1 MSTLQFGDLEITLGR
16 VERSSFWSDWK
27 FKSNPSRYID
37 YQTFQRWKTS
47 EYCRIV
53 TVPNNSGWFKS
64 KRNSTNFRC
73 STEVWAMPAFNMGED
88 TNYILFY
95 DIEYIGSDQITPY
108 LPGPCIAFTMGRYNN
123 GELWD
128 VSGFNT
134 NMGHENYVSP
144 DSVGLG
150 LVEFSTSDDEPE
162 IGFKISCSAA
172 PYTSPYI
179 NRSLD
184 YAINEP
190 PVTNWSDTPVTT
202 IQYFNEASLQA
213 SNISQWL
220 PPTGVDP
227 IVTNDPSSTEGG
239 EDGTFDP
246 YGDDIAF
253 PDLPSV
259 SGVSS
264 GLVKIY
270 KPTIAELQSFARWL
284 YASPLDQSIWTTLT
298 KLYSSPFDYI
308 VSLQLLPVDTSA
320 VEAST
325 IKLGP
330 VDTGVTS
337 NRLTSQYYSTPEYTK
352 TIDEYYGSFID
363 YTPNTKIM
371 LYLPFIGFNEI
382 TADDAMAGA
391 LSIKYNIDLLTGDC
405 IAFVRIRSKY
415 TNSVMY
421 QYKGNCAAQIPL
433 TGRDFS
439 QIISAGLSAATNIG
453 FTIATGG
460 GALELATAKGKSA
473 AGSIL
478 NSVMSVAGTK
488 PTVNR
493 GGAIVGNASHLTG
506 YTPYLLFMRP
516 AASHPKNYEKFKGRP
531 SNITATLGTLTGY
544 TEVDTMISD
553 GYGNAT
559 DEEVTEINRLL
570 KEGIYL

>member
-1 MSTLQFGDLEITLGR
+1 MSTLQFGDLEIKLGK
-16 VERSSFWSDWK
+16 VERPSFWSDWK

-37 YQTFQRWKTS
+37 YQTFQRWKNS
-47 EYCRIV
+47 EYCRTV
-53 TVPNNSGWFKS
+53 TVPYNSGWFKN
-64 KRNSTNFRC
+64 KRDSADFRC
-73 STEVWAMPAFNMGED
+73 SNEVWAMPAFNYGDE

-108 LPGPCIAFTMGRYNN
+108 LPGPCIAFTMGRYIN
-123 GELWD
+123 GELQD
-128 VSGFNT
+128 VSGFNS

-150 LVEFSTSDDEPE
+150 LVEFITTGAEPN
-162 IGFKISCSAA
+162 IGYKISCSAA

-184 YAINEP
+184 YAVNE
-190 PVTNWSDTPVTT
+190 TPVVNWGGTPVNT
-202 IQYFNEASLQA
+202 IQYGITATLQA
-213 SNISQWL
+213 STISQWL

-227 IVTNDPSSTEGG
+227 IVTNDPPSTEGG

-270 KPTIAELQSFARWL
+270 KPTIAELQSFAHWL

-330 VDTGVTS
+330 VDTEVAS
-337 NRLTSQYYSTPEYTK
+337 NRLTTQYYSSPEYTK

-460 GALELATAKGKSA
+460 GALELATAKGKAA

-516 AASHPKNYEKFKGRP
+516 AASHPKSYEKYKGRP
-531 SNITATLGTLTGY
+531 SNITETLANLTGY
-544 TEVDTMISD
+544 TEVDELITS
-553 GYGNAT
+553 GFSRASQSEV
-559 DEEVTEINRLL
+559 EEIKSLL
-570 KEGIYL
+570 SSGIYL

>member
-1 MSTLQFGDLEITLGR
+1 MIQFADLEITLGR
-16 VERSSFWSDWK
+16 VERSSSWSDWK
-27 FKSNPSRYID
+27 FKSNPSKYID
-37 YQTFQRWKTS
+37 YATFQRWKSS
-47 EYCRIV
+47 EYCR
-53 TVPNNSGWFKS
+53 TVSVPSNSGWFKN
-64 KRNSTNFRC
+64 KRNSADFRC
-73 STEVWAMPAFNMGED
+73 SDEVWMMPAFNYGDD

-108 LPGPCIAFTMGRYNN
+108 LPGPCVAFLMGRYDNN
-123 GELWD
+123 QIDD
-128 VSGFNT
+128 VGGFNV
-134 NMGHENYVSP
+134 NVGYENYVSP

-150 LVEFSTSDDEPE
+150 LMEFATTGAVPE
-162 IGFKISCSAA
+162 IGYKMSCSAA
-172 PYTSPYI
+172 PASSPYI
-179 NRSLD
+179 NRYVD
-184 YAINEP
+184 YTINE
-190 PVTNWSDTPVTT
+190 TPVVNWTGT
-202 IQYFNEASLQA
+202 PVNKIQYRNSASLQA
-213 SNISQWL
+213 KKVSQWL
-220 PPTGVDP
+220 PPSGVEP
-227 IVTNDPSSTEGG
+227 IITNDPSSTEGG
-239 EDGTFDP
+239 EEGTFDP

-264 GLVKIY
+264 GLIKIY
-270 KPTIAELQSFARWL
+270 KPTIYELQNFAQWL

-308 VSLQLLPVDTSA
+308 ISLQLLPINTSA
-320 VEAST
+320 IDAST

-330 VDTGVTS
+330 VDTNIQSTK
-337 NRLTSQYYSTPEYTK
+337 LTSQYYSTPEYTK

-439 QIISAGLSAATNIG
+439 QMISAGLAAATNIG
-453 FTIATGG
+453 FTVATGG
-460 GALELATAKGKSA
+460 GAVELASA
-473 AGSIL
+473 AGKAGARSMI
-478 NSVMSVAGTK
+478 NSVLSVAGTK

-516 AASHPKNYEKFKGRP
+516 AASHPKSYEKYKGRP
-531 SNITATLGTLTGY
+531 SNITASLSSLRGY
-544 TEVDTMISD
+544 TEIDSIITSGFSTASSSEI
-553 GYGNAT
+553 
-559 DEEVTEINRLL
+559 EEIKSLL
-570 KEGIYL
+570 SSGVYL

>member
-1 MSTLQFGDLEITLGR
+1 MSKLQFGDIEITLGK
-16 VERSSFWSDWK
+16 VERSSAWSDWK

-37 YQTFQRWKTS
+37 YQTFQRWKRS
-47 EYCRIV
+47 EYCRTI
-53 TVPNNSGWFKS
+53 TTLSGGGWFMDKRNNS
-64 KRNSTNFRC
+64 NFRC
-73 STEVWAMPAFNMGED
+73 SNEIWLMPGFNYGD
-88 TNYILFY
+88 TTNYIAFY
-95 DIEYIGSDQITPY
+95 DIEYIGHDQITPY
-108 LPGPCIAFTMGRYNN
+108 LPGPCVAFIMVRYWN
-123 GELWD
+123 GELWI

-134 NMGHENYVSP
+134 NDGHENYVSP

-150 LVEFSTSDDEPE
+150 FVEFSTTGGEAE
-162 IGFKISCSAA
+162 IGFKMSCSAA
-172 PYTSPYI
+172 PLSSPYTNRHNDYTI
-179 NRSLD
+179 NDVVVNSW
-184 YAINEP
+184 INTS
-190 PVTNWSDTPVTT
+190 VDM
-202 IQYFNEASLQA
+202 IQYNGTASLQA
-213 SNISQWL
+213 NTVSEWL

-227 IVTNDPSSTEGG
+227 IVTNDPNSEEGG

-270 KPTIAELQSFARWL
+270 KPTITELQSFAHWL

-330 VDTGVTS
+330 VDTEVTS

-371 LYLPFIGFNEI
+371 LYLPFIGFTEI
-382 TADDAMAGA
+382 SADDAMAGA
-391 LSIKYNIDLLTGDC
+391 ISIKYNIDLMTGDC
-405 IAFVRIRSKY
+405 VAFVRIRSKY

-421 QYKGNCAAQIPL
+421 QYRGNCAAQIPL

-439 QIISAGLSAATNIG
+439 QIISAGLTAAANIG
-453 FTIATGG
+453 LTAATGG
-460 GALELATAKGKSA
+460 ALAPAAIKSVLSVA
-473 AGSIL
+473 ASKPNLERGGSI
-478 NSVMSVAGTK
+478 G
-488 PTVNR
+488 
-493 GGAIVGNASHLTG
+493 GNASHLTG

-516 AASHPKNYEKFKGRP
+516 AASHPKSYEKYKGRP
-531 SNITATLGTLTGY
+531 SNITETLANLTGY
-544 TEVDTMISD
+544 TEVDELITS
-553 GYGNAT
+553 GFSRASQSEV
-559 DEEVTEINRLL
+559 EEIKSLL
-570 KEGIYL
+570 SSGIYL

>member
-1 MSTLQFGDLEITLGR
+1 MSILQFGDLEIKLGK
-16 VERSSFWSDWK
+16 VERSSFWENWK
-27 FKSNPSRYID
+27 FKTNPDKYID
-37 YQTFQRWKTS
+37 YATFQRWKTS
-47 EYCRIV
+47 EYCR
-53 TVPNNSGWFKS
+53 TVEVPFNSGWFKS

-73 STEVWAMPAFNMGED
+73 SNEVWAMPAFNYGDE

-108 LPGPCIAFTMGRYNN
+108 LPGPCIAFTMGRYTN
-123 GELWD
+123 GELED

-134 NMGHENYVSP
+134 NMGYENYVSP
-144 DSVGLG
+144 DSAGLG
-150 LVEFSTSDDEPE
+150 LVEFSITGEEPD
-162 IGFKISCSAA
+162 IGYKISCSAA
-172 PYTSPYI
+172 PHTSPYI
-179 NRSLD
+179 NRFLD
-184 YAINEP
+184 YAVNET
-190 PVTNWSDTPVTT
+190 PVVNWTDTPVNR
-202 IQYFNEASLQA
+202 IQYRNVASLQA
-213 SNISQWL
+213 STISQWL

-227 IVTNDPSSTEGG
+227 IVTNDPPSEEGG
-239 EDGTFDP
+239 IDGTFDP

-270 KPTIAELQSFARWL
+270 KPTIAELQSFAHWL
-284 YASPLDQSIWTTLT
+284 YASPLDQSVWTTLT

-330 VDTGVTS
+330 VDTEVTS

-371 LYLPFIGFNEI
+371 LYLPFIGFTEI
-382 TADDAMAGA
+382 SADDAMAGA
-391 LSIKYNIDLLTGDC
+391 ISIKYNIDLMTGDC
-405 IAFVRIRSKY
+405 VAFVRIRSKY

-421 QYKGNCAAQIPL
+421 QYRGNCAAQIPL

-439 QIISAGLSAATNIG
+439 QIISAGLTAAANIG
-453 FTIATGG
+453 LTAVTG
-460 GALELATAKGKSA
+460 GALAPTAIKSVLSVA
-473 AGSIL
+473 ASKPNLERGGSI
-478 NSVMSVAGTK
+478 G
-488 PTVNR
+488 
-493 GGAIVGNASHLTG
+493 GNASHLTG

-516 AASHPKNYEKFKGRP
+516 AASHPKSFEKYKGRP
-531 SNITATLGTLTGY
+531 SNITETLANLTGY
-544 TEVDTMISD
+544 TEVDELITS
-553 GYGNAT
+553 GFSRASQSEV
-559 DEEVTEINRLL
+559 EEIKSLL
-570 KEGIYL
+570 SSGIYL

>member
-1 MSTLQFGDLEITLGR
+1 MSILQFGDLEITLGK
-16 VERSSFWSDWK
+16 VEKSSFWSEWK
-27 FKSNPSRYID
+27 FKSNPSQYID

-53 TVPNNSGWFKS
+53 TVPDNSGWFKD
-64 KRNSTNFRC
+64 KRNSTDFRC
-73 STEVWAMPAFNMGED
+73 SNEVWAMPAFNYGDE

-108 LPGPCIAFTMGRYNN
+108 LPGPCIAFTMGRYDN
-123 GELWD
+123 GELED
-128 VSGFNT
+128 VSGFNS

-144 DSVGLG
+144 DSKGLG
-150 LVEFSTSDDEPE
+150 LVEFTITDSEPD
-162 IGFKISCSAA
+162 IGYKISCSAA

-184 YAINEP
+184 YVVNET
-190 PVTNWSDTPVTT
+190 PVVNWTDTPVTT
-202 IQYFNEASLQA
+202 IQYCNTASLRA
-213 SNISQWL
+213 STISQWL

-227 IVTNDPSSTEGG
+227 IVTNDPSSGEGG

-270 KPTIAELQSFARWL
+270 KPTVAELQSFAHWL

-330 VDTGVTS
+330 VDTDVTS

-371 LYLPFIGFNEI
+371 LYLPFIGFTEI
-382 TADDAMAGA
+382 SADDAMAGA
-391 LSIKYNIDLLTGDC
+391 ISIKYNIDLMTGDC
-405 IAFVRIRSKY
+405 VAFVRIRSKY

-421 QYKGNCAAQIPL
+421 QYRGNCAAQIPL

-439 QIISAGLSAATNIG
+439 QIISAGLTAAANIG
-453 FTIATGG
+453 LTAASG
-460 GALELATAKGKSA
+460 GALAPTAIKSILSVA
-473 AGSIL
+473 ASKPNLERGGSI
-478 NSVMSVAGTK
+478 G
-488 PTVNR
+488 
-493 GGAIVGNASHLTG
+493 GNASHLTG

-516 AASHPKNYEKFKGRP
+516 AASHPKSYEKYKGRP
-531 SNITATLGTLTGY
+531 SNITETLANLNGY
-544 TEVDTMISD
+544 TEVDELITS
-553 GYGNAT
+553 GFSRASQSEV
-559 DEEVTEINRLL
+559 EEIKSLL
-570 KEGIYL
+570 SSGIYL

>member
-1 MSTLQFGDLEITLGR
+1 MSILQFGDLEITLGR
-16 VERSSFWSDWK
+16 VERSSSWTDWK

-37 YQTFQRWKTS
+37 FQTFQRWKTS
-47 EYCRIV
+47 EYCRPV
-53 TVPNNSGWFKS
+53 TVPNNSGWFKN
-64 KRNSTNFRC
+64 KRNSTDFRC
-73 STEVWAMPAFNMGED
+73 STEVWAMPAFNYGDD

-108 LPGPCIAFTMGRYNN
+108 LPGPCIAFTMGRYVN
-123 GELWD
+123 GELRD
-128 VSGFNT
+128 AGGFNT
-134 NMGHENYVSP
+134 NMGYENYVSP

-150 LVEFSTSDDEPE
+150 LVEFSTMGAEPE
-162 IGFKISCSAA
+162 LGYKISCSAA

-184 YAINEP
+184 YAVNETP
-190 PVTNWSDTPVTT
+190 SVNWTNTPVTT
-202 IQYFNEASLQA
+202 IQYMGEASLQA
-213 SNISQWL
+213 SKISQWL

-227 IVTNDPSSTEGG
+227 IVTNDPSSGEGG

-270 KPTIAELQSFARWL
+270 KPTITELQSFAHWL
-284 YASPLDQSIWTTLT
+284 YSSPLDQSIWTTLT

-330 VDTGVTS
+330 VDTEVAS
-337 NRLTSQYYSTPEYTK
+337 NRLTSQYYSSPEYTK

-363 YTPNTKIM
+363 YSPNTKIM
-371 LYLPFIGFNEI
+371 LYLPFIGFTEI
-382 TADDAMAGA
+382 SADDATSGA
-391 LSIKYNIDLLTGDC
+391 LSIKYNIDLMTGDC
-405 IAFVRIRSKY
+405 VAFVRVNSKY

-421 QYKGNCAAQIPL
+421 QYRGNCAAQIPL

-439 QIISAGLSAATNIG
+439 QIISAGLTAAANIG
-453 FTIATGG
+453 LTAATGG
-460 GALELATAKGKSA
+460 ALAPTAIKSVLSVA
-473 AGSIL
+473 ASKPNLERGGSI
-478 NSVMSVAGTK
+478 G
-488 PTVNR
+488 
-493 GGAIVGNASHLTG
+493 GNASHLTG

-516 AASHPKNYEKFKGRP
+516 AASHPKSYEKFKGRP
-531 SNITATLGTLTGY
+531 SNITETLANLTGY
-544 TEVDTMISD
+544 TEI
-553 GYGNAT
+553 
-559 DEEVTEINRLL
+559 DELITSGFSRASHSEVEEIKSLL
-570 KEGIYL
+570 SSGIYL

>member
-1 MSTLQFGDLEITLGR
+1 MSILQFGDLEITLGK
-16 VERSSFWSDWK
+16 VERSSFWSEWK
-27 FKSNPSRYID
+27 FKSNPSQYID

-53 TVPNNSGWFKS
+53 TVPDNGGWFKD
-64 KRNSTNFRC
+64 KRNSTDFRC
-73 STEVWAMPAFNMGED
+73 SNEVWAMPAFNYGDE

-108 LPGPCIAFTMGRYNN
+108 LPGPCIAFTMGRYDN
-123 GELWD
+123 GELED
-128 VSGFNT
+128 VSGFNS
-134 NMGHENYVSP
+134 NMGQENYVSP
-144 DSVGLG
+144 DSKGLG
-150 LVEFSTSDDEPE
+150 LVEFTITDSEPD
-162 IGFKISCSAA
+162 IGYKISCSAA

-184 YAINEP
+184 YVVNET
-190 PVTNWSDTPVTT
+190 PVVNWTDTPVTT
-202 IQYFNEASLQA
+202 IQYCNTASLRA
-213 SNISQWL
+213 STISQWL

-227 IVTNDPSSTEGG
+227 IVTNDPSSGEGG

-270 KPTIAELQSFARWL
+270 KPTVAELQSFAHWL

-330 VDTGVTS
+330 VDTDVTS

-371 LYLPFIGFNEI
+371 LYLPFIGFTEI
-382 TADDAMAGA
+382 SADDAMAGA
-391 LSIKYNIDLLTGDC
+391 ISIKYNIDLMTGDC
-405 IAFVRIRSKY
+405 VAFVRIRSKY

-421 QYKGNCAAQIPL
+421 QYRGNCAAQIPL

-439 QIISAGLSAATNIG
+439 QIISAGLTAAANIG
-453 FTIATGG
+453 LTAASG
-460 GALELATAKGKSA
+460 GALAPTAIKSILSVA
-473 AGSIL
+473 ASKPNLERGGSI
-478 NSVMSVAGTK
+478 G
-488 PTVNR
+488 
-493 GGAIVGNASHLTG
+493 GNASHLTG

-516 AASHPKNYEKFKGRP
+516 AASHPKSYEKYKGRP
-531 SNITATLGTLTGY
+531 SNITETLANLNGY
-544 TEVDTMISD
+544 TEVDELITS
-553 GYGNAT
+553 GFSRASQSEV
-559 DEEVTEINRLL
+559 EEIKSLL
-570 KEGIYL
+570 SSGIYL